1 MSWKHWQNCDECH
14 YIDRPIII
22 VGSRRFNTE
31 MLANYICAHTPAKWQ
46 IVDNLAEIAPTA
58 SDSQDD
64 WRLIFIDCLGL
75 PITNIRSLV
84 KKDAAR
90 LLTRDIIAL
99 LNLHREETD
108 FLQLIDLG
116 ISGFFFEHDSAELI
130 IKGICALKKGDLWVP
145 RDTLLR
151 YIAEQ
156 PRKVSPEKELAAQLT
171 PREREVLHLL
181 GTGLSND
188 KIASQLFISNHTVK
202 SHIYKVLKKLDVENR
217 IQAALWAAKH
227 L

>member
-1 MSWKHWQNCDECH
+1 M
-14 YIDRPIII
+14 
-22 VGSRRFNTE
+22 
-31 MLANYICAHTPAKWQ
+31 
-46 IVDNLAEIAPTA
+46 
-58 SDSQDD
+58 
-64 WRLIFIDCLGL
+64 
-75 PITNIRSLV
+75 
-84 KKDAAR
+84 
-90 LLTRDIIAL
+90 
-99 LNLHREETD
+99 
-108 FLQLIDLG
+108 
-116 ISGFFFEHDSAELI
+116 
-130 IKGICALKKGDLWVP
+130 P

-202 SHIYKVLKKLDVENR
+202 SHIYKILKKLDVENR